1 MSSISKSFPDLQRRQ
16 YIASDQFDTSI
27 FTYTTYTDPSLATR
41 GRLVIH
47 PDATPAKCGPR
58 SILRENGKK
67 LHSGT
72 HPDLKDPTTTLPYTY
87 LVGVYDVVSGISG
100 FINPNASFLS
110 VLTTD
115 KSYQDD
121 LGAYQVEASYN
132 LNLPGVGS
140 NYPNTG
146 GQILGPSVYTGGRI
160 QTIGAVECSE
170 AHSSVLFHTPGYFL
184 AGQDSLGVYPSP
196 AHCNVTYGAGTM
208 NAQSNITSLS
218 ANIYASNGTVLGS
231 NVVALSNITANTGN
245 ITATAGNVVITAGK
259 LQLNSNCSGV
269 VSMAI
274 GPSVSRPGGSYAY
287 RTVTTSQVTAN
298 SVIIGSAMNQTS
310 GQVSIEGITPGVSFQ
325 LVVNTAYTSNIMWM
339 LIN

>member
-41 GRLVIH
+41 GRLLVH
-47 PDATPAKCGPR
+47 SNATPSNCGPR
-58 SILRENGKK
+58 RILRENGKK

-72 HPDLKDPTTTLPYTY
+72 HPDLKDPNTNLPYTY
-87 LVGVYDVVSGISG
+87 LVGVYDIISGISG
-100 FINPNASFLS
+100 FVNPNAAFLS

-140 NYPNTG
+140 NYPNTS
-146 GQILGPSVYTGGRI
+146 GQILGPSVNTGGTI
-160 QTIGAVECSE
+160 QTIGLVECSE
-170 AHSSVLFHTPGYFL
+170 AHSTQLMHTAGYIL
-184 AGQDSLGVYPSP
+184 AAPDSLGVFP
-196 AHCNVTYGAGTM
+196 APARCNVNYGAYTI

-245 ITATAGNVVITAGK
+245 ITATAGRLI
-259 LQLNSNCSGV
+259 LNSNNSGV
-269 VSMAI
+269 VQMSNGSI
-274 GPSVSRPGGSYAY
+274 SGGF
-287 RTVTTSQVTAN
+287 RKLTVPAN
-298 SVIIGSAMNQTS
+298 GCRVGSLVFLTYLAQNNAGLLS
-310 GQVSIEGITPGVSFQ
+310 ADNIANNSFQ
-325 LVVNTAYTSNIMWM
+325 IVSNNTGDLSPVQWM
-339 LIN
+339 IIN

>member
-1 MSSISKSFPDLQRRQ
+1 MSSVSKSFPDLQRRQ

-41 GRLVIH
+41 GRLVVH
-47 PDATPAKCGPR
+47 PDATPAKCGPL

-72 HPDLKDPTTTLPYTY
+72 HPDLKDPTTNLPYTY

-132 LNLPGVGS
+132 LNLPGTGS

-146 GQILGPSVYTGGRI
+146 GQILGPSVNTGGTI
-160 QTIGAVECSE
+160 QTIGLVECAE
-170 AHSSVLFHTPGYFL
+170 AHSSQLMHTTGYIL
-184 AGQDSLGVYPSP
+184 AAPDSNGVYPEP
-196 AHCNVTYGAGTM
+196 ARCNVNYGAYTI
-208 NAQSNITSLS
+208 NATSNITSLS
-218 ANIYASNGTVLGS
+218 ANIYASNGTVIGS
-231 NVVALSNITANTGN
+231 NLISLSNITANTGDVRVTTGRL
-245 ITATAGNVVITAGK
+245 I
-259 LQLNSNCSGV
+259 LNSNNTGVANMTGGTSDGSFRKLYVTANACRASSRVFFTYKGV
-269 VSMAI
+269 VSNPGILSAEEMATNQFRI
-274 GPSVSRPGGSYAY
+274 VSTNTADGSD
-287 RTVTTSQVTAN
+287 VQW
-298 SVIIGSAMNQTS
+298 I
-310 GQVSIEGITPGVSFQ
+310 
-325 LVVNTAYTSNIMWM
+325 VVN
-339 LIN
+339 

>member
-1 MSSISKSFPDLQRRQ
+1 MSSVSQSFPDLQRRQ

-27 FTYTTYTDPSLATR
+27 FTYTTYTDASLATR
-41 GRLVIH
+41 GRLVVH

-121 LGAYQVEASYN
+121 LGAYQVEASFN

-146 GQILGPSVYTGGRI
+146 GQILGPSVYTGGTI
-160 QTIGAVECSE
+160 QTIGLVECSE
-170 AHSSVLFHTPGYFL
+170 AHSTQLVHTNGYFL
-184 AGQDSLGVYPSP
+184 AGENSISVYPAP
-196 AHCNVTYGAGTM
+196 ARCNVNYGAGTM

-231 NVVALSNITANTGN
+231 NVVALSNITANTGDLRVTTGRL
-245 ITATAGNVVITAGK
+245 I
-259 LQLNSNCSGV
+259 LNSNNTGVANMTGGTIDGSFRKLYVTANACRSTSRVFFTYKGV
-269 VSMAI
+269 VSNPGILSAEEMATNQFRI
-274 GPSVSRPGGSYAY
+274 VSTNTADG
-287 RTVTTSQVTAN
+287 SQVQW
-298 SVIIGSAMNQTS
+298 I
-310 GQVSIEGITPGVSFQ
+310 
-325 LVVNTAYTSNIMWM
+325 VVN
-339 LIN
+339 